1 MKRLSVFFAT
11 AAASLL
17 LTGCGLYNKYEHD
30 SEVPAE
36 AFGTSQDVLDA
47 GGDTSIAQM
56 SWREFFTDPV
66 LQSLI
71 EMVLTHNTDLNSA
84 RIAVEKSEAALK
96 MARMAYLPSLYFSPQ
111 GTLARF
117 DDNPWSKTYNLP
129 LQLSLDAD
137 VFGSIPNKKRAA
149 QAVLRQAQMREE
161 AVRANLISTTAQQYY
176 MLQVLDRQLEIL
188 TMTDS
193 LWNASLETQ
202 KTLWENGKSYSTAVN
217 QMESS
222 YLNVKAQIVDTRRNI
237 RATENAICR
246 LLAVT
251 PQHVNRNKWGS
262 SALHHPDARMSLPRS
277 AHRDAL
283 LAKNGDGTSEDT
295 GQRMFD
301 TKFLKIGIPATMLE
315 MRPDIRM
322 ANAAMEEAFYN
333 TQAAR
338 AAFFPGITLNGTAG
352 WTNSAGS
359 AVVNPGK
366 LLLSF
371 VGSLTQ
377 PIFAR
382 GKIKGNYRISQLTE
396 EDLKQKY
403 AQTVIDAGNQVNE
416 ALADCEAAREKHHFY
431 HRQVDVLREAY
442 TGTHEL
448 MDNGKANYLEVLTA
462 QESLLNAQLSEAM
475 NMYKGAQAVIA
486 LYIALGGAT
495 K

>member
-1 MKRLSVFFAT
+1 MKKISVFFV
-11 AAASLL
+11 AAAVSFL
-17 LTGCGLYNKYEHD
+17 LTGCGIYSKYEQKN
-30 SEVPAE
+30 EVPTD
-36 AFGTSQDVLDA
+36 AFGTTQDINDA
-47 GGDTSIAQM
+47 SNGNSLATM

-71 EMVLTHNTDLNSA
+71 DMVLTHNTDLNSA
-84 RIAVEKSEAALK
+84 RIAVEKSEASLK

-111 GTLARF
+111 GTLAKF

-129 LQLSLDAD
+129 LQLSMDVD
-137 VFGSIPNKKRAA
+137 VFGSLTNKKRAA
-149 QAVLRQAQMREE
+149 KAVLLQAQMREE
-161 AVRANLISTTAQQYY
+161 AIRTNLISTTAQQYY

-188 TMTDS
+188 TQTDS
-193 LWNASLETQ
+193 LWNASLEMQ
-202 KTLWENGKSYSTAVN
+202 KTLWENGKAYSTAVN

-246 LLAVT
+246 LLAVA

-262 SALHHPDARMSLPRS
+262 SALHHPDA
-277 AHRDAL
+277 
-283 LAKNGDGTSEDT
+283 KGNT

-301 TKFLKIGIPATMLE
+301 TQFLKIGIPASMLE
-315 MRPDIRM
+315 LRPDIRM
-322 ANAAMEEAFYN
+322 ANHALEEAFYN

-338 AAFFPGITLNGTAG
+338 SAFFPSITLNGTGG
-352 WTNSAGS
+352 WTNSAGG

-366 LLLSF
+366 LLLNF

-382 GKIKGNYRISQLTE
+382 GRLKANLKINQLTE
-396 EDLKQKY
+396 EDLLQRY
-403 AQTVIDAGNQVNE
+403 AQTVVDAGNQVNE
-416 ALADCEAAREKHHFY
+416 AMADCEAAREKHQFY
-431 HRQVDVLREAY
+431 NRQVEVLHEAY
-442 TGTHEL
+442 IGTHEL
-448 MDNGKANYLEVLTA
+448 MDNGKASYLEVLTA

-486 LYIALGGAT
+486 LYIALGGGTTAQ
-495 K
+495 

>member
-1 MKRLSVFFAT
+1 MKKLSVFFV
-11 AAASLL
+11 AAAVSFL
-17 LTGCGLYNKYEHD
+17 LTGCGIYSKYEQKN
-30 SEVPAE
+30 EVPTD
-36 AFGTSQDVLDA
+36 AFGTTQDINDA
-47 GGDTSIAQM
+47 SNGNSLATM

-71 EMVLTHNTDLNSA
+71 DMVLTHNTDLNSA
-84 RIAVEKSEAALK
+84 RISVEKSEASLK

-111 GTLARF
+111 GTLAKF

-129 LQLSLDAD
+129 LQLSMDVD
-137 VFGSIPNKKRAA
+137 VFGSLTNKKRAA
-149 QAVLRQAQMREE
+149 KAVLLQAQMREE
-161 AVRANLISTTAQQYY
+161 AIRTNLISTTAQQYY

-188 TMTDS
+188 TQTDS

-202 KTLWENGKSYSTAVN
+202 KTLWENGKAYSTAVN

-246 LLAVT
+246 LLAVA

-262 SALHHPDARMSLPRS
+262 SALHHPDA
-277 AHRDAL
+277 
-283 LAKNGDGTSEDT
+283 KGDT

-301 TKFLKIGIPATMLE
+301 TQFLKIGIPASMLE
-315 MRPDIRM
+315 LRPDIRM
-322 ANAAMEEAFYN
+322 ANHALEEAFYN

-338 AAFFPGITLNGTAG
+338 SAFFPSITLNGTGG
-352 WTNSAGS
+352 WTNSAGG

-366 LLLSF
+366 LLLNF

-382 GKIKGNYRISQLTE
+382 GRLKANLKINQLTE
-396 EDLKQKY
+396 EDLLQRY
-403 AQTVIDAGNQVNE
+403 AQTVVDAGNQVNE
-416 ALADCEAAREKHHFY
+416 AMADCEAAREKHQFY
-431 HRQVDVLREAY
+431 NRQVEVLQEAY
-442 TGTHEL
+442 IGTHEL
-448 MDNGKANYLEVLTA
+448 MDNGKASYLEVLTA

-486 LYIALGGAT
+486 LYIALGGGTTAQ
-495 K
+495 